1 MSAPYQELEARFR
14 RLSLIGEAAG
24 MLRWDMSVMM
34 PDQSSAAR
42 GEQVTNLKL
51 IAHEILS
58 SNELADLLA
67 GAEDA
72 ADSLDDWQA
81 RNLQLMRRRW
91 AHTTA
96 VPSDLLDAFTRSC
109 METESVWRT
118 ARPESDFGAILPHL
132 ENLLGLVR
140 EMAAAKSDALGV
152 PPYEALLDLYEPG
165 GRTAQ
170 LDGLF
175 DDYAAFLPAFLDRV
189 LEIQSAKSPP
199 HLPEGPFPQAGQEA
213 LCRRMAEAVGFDFA
227 TGRLDATLHPFSGG
241 IPEDSRITTR
251 YDEADFTSAL
261 MGVLHETGHAMY
273 ERGRPA
279 HWRYQPIGETPGLG
293 MHESQSL
300 IVEMQA
306 SRSRQFLGW
315 AAPVMQAAF
324 DGTGAGWDVDNLYRL
339 ATKVERSFIRVDADE
354 VTYPAHV
361 ILRYRL
367 ERAMIDGDLQPKD
380 LPGAWDEQMKQLL
393 AIAPP
398 DDRRGC
404 LQDIHWY
411 DGAWGYFPTY
421 SLGAMAAAQL
431 FAAARADDSDIEAGL
446 EKGDFSPLMRWL
458 RTHVH
463 NLGARFTTNEILERA
478 TGRSLDPAAFKQ
490 HLKTRYLEDVR

>member
-1 MSAPYQELEARFR
+1 MSASYRSLEARFR

-24 MLRWDMSVMM
+24 ILRWDMAVMM
-34 PDQSSAAR
+34 PDKSGPAR
-42 GEQVTNLKL
+42 GEQITALKL

-67 GAEDA
+67 AAEDTS
-72 ADSLDDWQA
+72 DTLDDWQT

-91 AHTTA
+91 LHTSA
-96 VPSDLLDAFTRSC
+96 VPGDLLDAFTRTC
-109 METESVWRT
+109 MQTESVWRT
-118 ARPESDFGAILPHL
+118 ARPDNYFGAILPHL
-132 ENLLGLVR
+132 ETLLGLVR
-140 EMAAAKSDALGV
+140 ETATAKSEVLGV

-170 LDGLF
+170 LDALF
-175 DDYAAFLPAFLDRV
+175 DDYAAFLPLFLERV
-189 LEIQSAKSPP
+189 LERQSF
-199 HLPEGPFPQAGQEA
+199 LPQPRLPNGPFPQVRQED
-213 LCRRMAEAVGFDFA
+213 LCRRMAEAVGFDFT

-273 ERGRPA
+273 ERGRPID
-279 HWRYQPIGETPGLG
+279 WRYQPVGDTPGLG

-300 IVEMQA
+300 MIEMQA
-306 SRSRQFLGW
+306 SRSRAFLDW
-315 AAPVMQAAF
+315 AAPVMQSAF
-324 DGTGAGWDVDNLYRL
+324 DGSGEGWGADNLYRL
-339 ATKVERSFIRVDADE
+339 ATQVGRSFIRVDADE

-367 ERAMIDGDLQPKD
+367 ERAMIDGILQPKD
-380 LPGAWDEQMKQLL
+380 LPGAWQDQMKQLL
-393 AIAPP
+393 GISPP

-431 FAAARADDSDIEAGL
+431 FASARKSDTDIEAGL
-446 EKGDFSPLMRWL
+446 GRGDFTPLMRWL
-458 RTHVH
+458 RTNVH

-478 TGRSLDPAAFKQ
+478 TGRPLDPSAFKE
-490 HLKTRYLEDVR
+490 HLKIRYLEEAQ